1 MGVSE
6 GTLCC
11 GFLLFFK
18 VPSQPPSF
26 CQTSKLQ
33 PNYLLQMFGAHS
45 RPIFLLFFVGGT
57 VTKLEF
63 RFKKK
68 KGIEAPT
75 PPQNS
80 YLKFIKEWGTVEK
93 KGLGRGA
100 AVAALKNQGIVVT
113 RSSKHRGYHGC
124 KRLISV
130 CIVHP
135 HIGANSL
142 SLCLQV
148 TIGPHGVFFFSLGIS
163 GKTHTIPRWGGQF
176 SCRQIIH
183 GDFVLN
189 EVKLLLS
196 VKQLFQKSQPGL
208 ELLPFFSAASLC

>member
-1 MGVSE
+1 M
-6 GTLCC
+6 
-11 GFLLFFK
+11 
-18 VPSQPPSF
+18 
-26 CQTSKLQ
+26 
-33 PNYLLQMFGAHS
+33 
-45 RPIFLLFFVGGT
+45 GGT

-68 KGIEAPT
+68 KGKEAPT

-148 TIGPHGVFFFSLGIS
+148 TIGPHGVFCFPWEYQGKPTLSQAPVLHHPSLGRPVLMS
-163 GKTHTIPRWGGQF
+163 ADYSWGFCSKWGEITAF
-176 SCRQIIH
+176 RETALS
-183 GDFVLN
+183 
-189 EVKLLLS
+189 EVTARARATS
-196 VKQLFQKSQPGL
+196 
-208 ELLPFFSAASLC
+208 FF